1 MRSNSRKCAS
11 RGRNSSP
18 ARGQPRVV
26 TWSSSRWRAGGAGAQ
41 VLPRPRREPPKAA
54 AAGLAG
60 EAAASALESDRPGPQ
75 TAGSV
80 TSQPWDRTFRASAS
94 LFPRLGNGRK
104 CSRCVIAGREGQWG
118 GGGSRV
124 LHELPHAAA
133 TCREHTVVT
142 SGSHWC
148 EGQGWG
154 CKGDG
159 PKPGPGLGRGPRR
172 PPTSPHWELPPSQRD
187 GSSLTLW
194 TPALSARGT
203 PPCSPGG
210 EGLAS
215 AVPSPPR
222 NRNCGSPAGRG
233 HHHQPRGRAP
243 GDGNQPHG
251 GHRGPAE

>member
-1 MRSNSRKCAS
+1 MCEPGGGGFTRLLPHVRHVTSKQQPRGPSNQTGTRGGCGRRRRQGARGLRSNSRKCAS

-148 EGQGWG
+148 EGQGRG

-159 PKPGPGLGRGPRR
+159 PKPGPGLGRRPRR

-194 TPALSARGT
+194 TPALSAR
-203 PPCSPGG
+203 
-210 EGLAS
+210 
-215 AVPSPPR
+215 
-222 NRNCGSPAGRG
+222 
-233 HHHQPRGRAP
+233 
-243 GDGNQPHG
+243 
-251 GHRGPAE
+251 